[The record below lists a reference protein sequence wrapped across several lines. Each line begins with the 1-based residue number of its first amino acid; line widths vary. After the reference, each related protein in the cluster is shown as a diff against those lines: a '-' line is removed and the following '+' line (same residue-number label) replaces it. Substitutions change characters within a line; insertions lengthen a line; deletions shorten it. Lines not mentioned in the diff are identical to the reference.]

1 MRLRSRLPSL
11 ERLASSALATLRR
24 FPAVVAAAAL
34 GAAAGL
40 AGLEGLGDETWI
52 RLLVVSTLALPLTF
66 AISATAERRAWS
78 PGIRGLGLGLAVA
91 ALAAVFLAWPGWTEP
106 VRVRRYLQLSFG
118 FHLAAAFLP
127 FLGVD
132 EPRGFWQYNRALLL
146 RFLTAAFYV
155 VVLQAGLSLAVGAL
169 DQLFGVPV
177 PDETYLRLWIVLGLL
192 FQTWFFLAGVPDDLA
207 ALEAMD
213 DYPRGLKLFVQY
225 VLVPLVVVYLL
236 ILTAYAVKVVATW
249 DWPSGWIGWLVS
261 VVAVVGILAYLLV
274 HPVRRATENRWV
286 RIYGRWFW
294 VALLPSV
301 VLLGL
306 AVWQRVAQYGVTE
319 DRYFL
324 AVGTLWLGGTALYH
338 VLTGSEE
345 IERVPQTLCVVV
357 LAAFVGPWSAYAV
370 AESSQLGRL
379 RGLLTANEMLVDG
392 RARAAPADVSF
403 EDRKEISAAVRYLV
417 ERHGGRSLAPLFP
430 DSLLAADSVDVALA
444 PRGPGG
450 AGRPDTVRR
459 REARPVEERVVASL
473 GIAYV
478 HPWEGARAPSH
489 VSYHAADELRARPLG
504 GYGHLVGGVHSGLR
518 DTVTVDLP
526 GADGG
531 VGTVRLVADSSSLR
545 ILAGEGGVL
554 ELSVADLAARLR
566 AQGLG
571 ARVPVP
577 PEAMRIEGVGGG
589 LRVALWLESVTA
601 RTSGS
606 GDRPEVTYWRGE
618 LLVGAGGGAPDGTG
632 PNAETEADV
641 TP

>member
-11 ERLASSALATLRR
+11 ERLASSAVATLRR

-34 GAAAGL
+34 ATVAGL
-40 AGLEGLGDETWI
+40 AGLEDFGEETWI

-66 AISATAERRAWS
+66 AISTTAERRGWS
-78 PGIRGLGLGLAVA
+78 PGLRGLGLGLAAA
-91 ALAAVFLAWPGWTEP
+91 ALATVFLAWPGWTEP

-132 EPRGFWQYNRALLL
+132 ESRGFWQYNRALLL

-169 DQLFGVPV
+169 DQLFGVPI

-192 FQTWFFLAGVPDDLA
+192 VQTWLFLAGVPDDLA
-207 ALEAMD
+207 ALEAVD
-213 DYPRGLKLFVQY
+213 DYPTGLKLFAQY

-236 ILTAYAVKVVATW
+236 ILTAYAVKVIATW

-274 HPVRRATENRWV
+274 HPVRRAAENRWV
-286 RIYGRWFW
+286 RVYGRWFW

-324 AVGTLWLGGTALYH
+324 AVGTLWLGAIALYY
-338 VLTGSEE
+338 VLSGSEE

-370 AESSQLGRL
+370 SESSQLGRL
-379 RGLLTANEMLVDG
+379 RGLLAANEMLADG
-392 RARAAPADVSF
+392 RARAAPEDVGF
-403 EDRKEISAAVRYLV
+403 EDRREISAAVRYLV

-430 DSLLAADSVDVALA
+430 DSLLAADSIDVALA
-444 PRGPGG
+444 AHGPG
-450 AGRPDTVRR
+450 ASARPDTGRR
-459 REARPVEERVVASL
+459 REVRPVEERVVASL

-489 VSYHAADELRARPLG
+489 VSFHAADELRIRPLG
-504 GYGHLVGGVHSGLR
+504 GYGHLVGGLHSGLR
-518 DTVTVDLP
+518 DTVTLDLP

-531 VGTVRLVADSSSLR
+531 VGTVRLVADSGSLR
-545 ILAGEGGVL
+545 IVATDRGVV

-566 AQGLG
+566 AQGQG
-571 ARVPVP
+571 AREPVP
-577 PEAMRIEGVGGG
+577 PDAMRIEALSGQ
-589 LRVALWLESVTA
+589 LRAALWLESVTA

-606 GDRPEVTYWRGE
+606 GDRLEVTHWRGD
-618 LLVGAGGGAPDGTG
+618 LLVGASGEASDGTG
-632 PNAETEADV
+632 PDAEAEADV